1 MGYLICAKKTL
12 SLPALESVEDEIKA
26 LINILDGAKI
36 ASTYDEALELAARH
50 HFDGVVLA
58 GHTGEHGF
66 YWGEEIFAS
75 DEIARMLSMASSA
88 LKWVFINACDS
99 ERFVVSIKAVL
110 PHVSIIATRTEV
122 NDEKARRVMRSF
134 LSALV
139 SSSSVDAA
147 VARAKL
153 ATPETEYIFYPAESR
168 SVQTTSEELDGETG
182 QRLRELEQRV
192 FGDHRL
198 GIAGIQENLERLDAN
213 IQSQKWWSMVNTAA
227 TLALI
232 LYEVLRNAR

>member
-12 SLPALESVEDEIKA
+12 SLPALPGVEDEIKA

-50 HFDGVVLA
+50 HFDGVVMA
-58 GHTGEHGF
+58 GHASEHGF

-75 DEIARMLSMASSA
+75 DEIARLLSMASNA
-88 LKWVFINACDS
+88 LKWVFINACNS
-99 ERFVVSIKAVL
+99 EQFVVSIKAVL

-168 SVQTTSEELDGETG
+168 SVQTSEELDGKTL

-192 FGDHRL
+192 FGDQRL
-198 GIAGIQENLERLDAN
+198 GIHGTQENLERLDAN

>member
-12 SLPALESVEDEIKA
+12 SLPALPGVEDEIKA

-36 ASTYDEALELAARH
+36 ASTYEEALELAARH

-58 GHTGEHGF
+58 GHAGEHGF

-75 DEIARMLSMASSA
+75 DEIARLLSLSSTA
-88 LKWVFINACDS
+88 LKWVFINACNS
-99 ERFVVSIKAVL
+99 ERFVVSIKAAL
-110 PHVSIIATRTEV
+110 PHVSIIATRTEID
-122 NDEKARRVMRSF
+122 DEKARRVMRSF

-139 SSSSVDAA
+139 SSVSVDAA

-153 ATPETEYIFYPAESR
+153 ATPETAYIYYPSEIR
-168 SVQTTSEELDGETG
+168 TVQTNEELDGKTG

-198 GIAGIQENLERLDAN
+198 GIAGIQENLERLETN
-213 IQSQKWWSMVNTAA
+213 IQSQKWWAMVNTAA